1 MLMKKQ
7 KARAPVK
14 KRRKAETQDPL
25 DRDMSFV
32 FDQPEKWKEFRE
44 LFQFAPKDKTITL
57 RMSADL
63 LDRYKK
69 LAKERDTK
77 YQKLIREAL
86 LEYLLKKA
94 S

>member
-1 MLMKKQ
+1 MKKN
-7 KARAPVK
+7 KAQSK
-14 KRRKAETQDPL
+14 KKKVDSNDPL
-25 DRDMSFV
+25 ERDMSFV
-32 FDQPEKWKEFRE
+32 FDDPTKWKKFSD
-44 LFQFAPKDKTITL
+44 LFQFVPKNKTITL

-69 LAKERDTK
+69 LAKEKDIK

-86 LEYLLKKA
+86 IEYLVRVA

>member
-1 MLMKKQ
+1 MKKQ
-7 KARAPVK
+7 KVKAK
-14 KRRKAETQDPL
+14 KRNTEGKDPL
-25 DRDMSFV
+25 DRDMSFI
-32 FDQPEKWKEFRE
+32 FDDPTKWKKFSE
-44 LFQFAPKDKTITL
+44 LFQFAPKDRTITL

-63 LDRYKK
+63 LNRYKE
-69 LAKERDTK
+69 LADKMDTK

>member
-1 MLMKKQ
+1 MKKQ
-7 KARAPVK
+7 KAQAR
-14 KRRKAETQDPL
+14 KRKSNNQDPL
-25 DRDMSFV
+25 ERDMSFV
-32 FDQPEKWKEFRE
+32 FNDPTKWKQFSE

-63 LDRYKK
+63 LNRYKE
-69 LAKERDTK
+69 LAEKMDTK

>member
-1 MLMKKQ
+1 MKKQ
-7 KARAPVK
+7 KAPAR
-14 KRRKAETQDPL
+14 KRKSENQDPL
-25 DRDMSFV
+25 ERDMSFV
-32 FDQPEKWKEFRE
+32 FDDPAKWKQFSE
-44 LFQFAPKDKTITL
+44 LFQFARKDKTITL

-63 LDRYKK
+63 LNRCKK
-69 LAKERDTK
+69 LAKAMDTK

>member
-1 MLMKKQ
+1 MKKQ
-7 KARAPVK
+7 KAQAK
-14 KRRKAETQDPL
+14 KRKTDNKDLL

-32 FDQPEKWKEFRE
+32 FNDPTKWKQFSE

-63 LDRYKK
+63 LNRYKE
-69 LAKERDTK
+69 LADKMDTK

>member
-1 MLMKKQ
+1 MKKQ
-7 KARAPVK
+7 KAQAK
-14 KRRKAETQDPL
+14 KRKTDNQDPL

-32 FDQPEKWKEFRE
+32 FNDPTKWKQFSE

-63 LDRYKK
+63 LNRYKE
-69 LAKERDTK
+69 LAEKMDTK

>member
-1 MLMKKQ
+1 MKKQ
-7 KARAPVK
+7 KTQAK
-14 KRRKAETQDPL
+14 KRKTENEDPL

-32 FDQPEKWKEFRE
+32 FKDPTKWKEFSD

-63 LDRYKK
+63 LSRYKK
-69 LAKERDTK
+69 LAKEENTK

-86 LEYLLKKA
+86 LEFLLKKA

>member
-1 MLMKKQ
+1 MKKQ
-7 KARAPVK
+7 KAQSR
-14 KRRKAETQDPL
+14 KRKSENQDPL

-32 FDQPEKWKEFRE
+32 FDDPTKWKQFSE

-63 LDRYKK
+63 LSRYKK
-69 LAKERDTK
+69 LAKEENTK

-86 LEYLLKKA
+86 LEFLLKKA

>member
-1 MLMKKQ
+1 MKKQ
-7 KARAPVK
+7 KAQAR
-14 KRRKAETQDPL
+14 KRKTESQDPL

-32 FDQPEKWKEFRE
+32 FDEPEKWKQFSE

-63 LDRYKK
+63 LSRYKK
-69 LAKERDTK
+69 LAKEMDTK

>member
-1 MLMKKQ
+1 MKKQ
-7 KARAPVK
+7 KAQARK
-14 KRRKAETQDPL
+14 RKAESQDPL

-32 FDQPEKWKEFRE
+32 FEDPKKWKQFSE

-63 LDRYKK
+63 LNRYKE
-69 LAKERDTK
+69 LADKMDTK

>member
-1 MLMKKQ
+1 MKKQ
-7 KARAPVK
+7 KAQAR
-14 KRRKAETQDPL
+14 KRKSKNQDPL

-32 FDQPEKWKEFRE
+32 FDDPTKWKQFSE

-63 LDRYKK
+63 LNRYKE
-69 LAKERDTK
+69 LADKTKTK

-86 LEYLLKKA
+86 LEYILKKA

>member
-1 MLMKKQ
+1 MKRQ
-7 KARAPVK
+7 KAKGK
-14 KRRKAETQDPL
+14 KRKTESKDPL

-32 FDQPEKWKEFRE
+32 FNDPTKWKQFSE
-44 LFQFAPKDKTITL
+44 LFQFAPKDKTVTL

-63 LDRYKK
+63 LNRYKE
-69 LAKERDTK
+69 LADKMDTK

>member
-1 MLMKKQ
+1 MKKQ
-7 KARAPVK
+7 KIQSK
-14 KRRKAETQDPL
+14 KRKTDNEDPL

-32 FDQPEKWKEFRE
+32 FDDPAKWKKFRE
-44 LFQFAPKDKTITL
+44 LFQFIPKDKTITL

-63 LDRYKK
+63 LGRYKK
-69 LAKERDTK
+69 LAKEKDTK

-86 LEYLLKKA
+86 IEYLVKMA

>member
-1 MLMKKQ
+1 MKKQ
-7 KARAPVK
+7 KAPAK
-14 KRRKAETQDPL
+14 KRKSEVQDPL

-32 FDQPEKWKEFRE
+32 FDDPTKWKQFSE

-63 LDRYKK
+63 LNRYKK
-69 LAKERDTK
+69 LAKEENTK

-86 LEYLLKKA
+86 LEFLLKKA

>member
-1 MLMKKQ
+1 MKKQ
-7 KARAPVK
+7 KAQAK
-14 KRRKAETQDPL
+14 KRKTESEDPL

-32 FDQPEKWKEFRE
+32 FKDPTKWKEFSD

-63 LDRYKK
+63 LNRYKQ
-69 LAKERDTK
+69 LAKQMDTK

>member
-1 MLMKKQ
+1 MKKQ
-7 KARAPVK
+7 KSQAR
-14 KRRKAETQDPL
+14 KRKIKSKIQDPL

-32 FDQPEKWKEFRE
+32 FDDPTKWRQFSE

-63 LDRYKK
+63 LNRYKK
-69 LAKERDTK
+69 LAKEENTK

-86 LEYLLKKA
+86 LEFLMKKA

>member
-1 MLMKKQ
+1 MKKQ
-7 KARAPVK
+7 KAQA
-14 KRRKAETQDPL
+14 KRRKTENQDPL

-32 FDQPEKWKEFRE
+32 FDDPTKWKQFSE

-63 LDRYKK
+63 LSRYKK
-69 LAKERDTK
+69 LAKEENTK

-86 LEYLLKKA
+86 LEFLLKKA

>member
-1 MLMKKQ
+1 MKKQ
-7 KARAPVK
+7 RAQAR
-14 KRRKAETQDPL
+14 KRKSKNQDPL

-32 FDQPEKWKEFRE
+32 FDDPTKWKQFSE

-63 LDRYKK
+63 LNHYKE
-69 LAKERDTK
+69 LADKTKTK

-86 LEYLLKKA
+86 LEYILKKA

>member
-1 MLMKKQ
+1 MKKQ
-7 KARAPVK
+7 KAQAR
-14 KRRKAETQDPL
+14 KRKSNNQDPL
-25 DRDMSFV
+25 ERDMSFV
-32 FDQPEKWKEFRE
+32 FNDPTKWKQFSE

-63 LDRYKK
+63 LNRYKE
-69 LAKERDTK
+69 LADKMDTK

>member
-1 MLMKKQ
+1 MKKQ
-7 KARAPVK
+7 KAPAK
-14 KRRKAETQDPL
+14 KRKIESRDPL

-32 FDQPEKWKEFRE
+32 FDDPTKWKQFSE

-63 LDRYKK
+63 LNRYKK
-69 LAKERDTK
+69 LAKDMDTQ

>member
-1 MLMKKQ
+1 MKKKKVQ
-7 KARAPVK
+7 AR
-14 KRRKAETQDPL
+14 KRKNEDKDPL

-32 FDQPEKWKEFRE
+32 FDDPSKWKQFSE

-63 LDRYKK
+63 LNRYKE
-69 LAKERDTK
+69 LAEKMDTK

>member
-1 MLMKKQ
+1 MKKQ
-7 KARAPVK
+7 KLKVR
-14 KRRKAETQDPL
+14 KRKTERKDPL

-32 FDQPEKWKEFRE
+32 FNEPEKWKQFSE

-63 LDRYKK
+63 LNRYKK

>member
-1 MLMKKQ
+1 MKKQ
-7 KARAPVK
+7 KAQTK
-14 KRRKAETQDPL
+14 KRKTDVQDPL
-25 DRDMSFV
+25 ERDMSFV
-32 FDQPEKWKEFRE
+32 FDDPTKWKQFSE

-63 LDRYKK
+63 LSRYKK
-69 LAKERDTK
+69 LAKEENTK

-86 LEYLLKKA
+86 LEFLLKKA

>member
-1 MLMKKQ
+1 MKKQ
-7 KARAPVK
+7 KAQAR
-14 KRRKAETQDPL
+14 KRKNNNEDPL

-32 FDQPEKWKEFRE
+32 FDDPTKWKQFSE

-63 LDRYKK
+63 LNRYKE
-69 LAKERDTK
+69 LADKMDTK

>member
-1 MLMKKQ
+1 MKKQ
-7 KARAPVK
+7 KAPAK
-14 KRRKAETQDPL
+14 KRKIESQDPL

-32 FDQPEKWKEFRE
+32 FDDPTKWKQFSE
-44 LFQFAPKDKTITL
+44 LFQFAPKNKTVTL

-63 LDRYKK
+63 LSRYKK
-69 LAKERDTK
+69 LAKEENTK

-86 LEYLLKKA
+86 LEFLLKKA

>member
-1 MLMKKQ
+1 MKKQ
-7 KARAPVK
+7 KAQAR
-14 KRRKAETQDPL
+14 KRKNNNEDPL

-32 FDQPEKWKEFRE
+32 FDDPTKWKQFSE

-63 LDRYKK
+63 LSRYKE
-69 LAKERDTK
+69 LADKMDTK

>member
-1 MLMKKQ
+1 MKKK
-7 KARAPVK
+7 KAQTK
-14 KRRKAETQDPL
+14 KRKREIHDPL

-32 FDQPEKWKEFRE
+32 FDDPTKWKQFSE
-44 LFQFAPKDKTITL
+44 LLQFAPKDKTITL

-63 LDRYKK
+63 LSRYKK
-69 LAKERDTK
+69 LAKEENTK

-86 LEYLLKKA
+86 LEFLLKKA

>member
-1 MLMKKQ
+1 MKKQ
-7 KARAPVK
+7 KAQAK
-14 KRRKAETQDPL
+14 KRKSKVQDPL

-32 FDQPEKWKEFRE
+32 FDDPTKWKQFSE

-63 LDRYKK
+63 LSRYKK
-69 LAKERDTK
+69 LAKEENTK

-86 LEYLLKKA
+86 LEFLLKKA

>member
-1 MLMKKQ
+1 MKK
-7 KARAPVK
+7 K
-14 KRRKAETQDPL
+14 KPQAKKSRVERRDPL

-32 FDQPEKWKEFRE
+32 FDDPTKWKQFSE

-63 LDRYKK
+63 LYRYKK
-69 LAKERDTK
+69 LAKEKNTK

-86 LEYLLKKA
+86 LEFLLKKA

>member
-1 MLMKKQ
+1 MKKQ
-7 KARAPVK
+7 KAQAR
-14 KRRKAETQDPL
+14 KRKSNNQDPL

-32 FDQPEKWKEFRE
+32 FDDPTKWKQFSE

-63 LDRYKK
+63 LNRYKE
-69 LAKERDTK
+69 LADKMDTK

>member
-1 MLMKKQ
+1 
-7 KARAPVK
+7 
-14 KRRKAETQDPL
+14 
-25 DRDMSFV
+25 MSFV
-32 FDQPEKWKEFRE
+32 FNDPTKWKQFSE

-63 LDRYKK
+63 LNRYKE
-69 LAKERDTK
+69 LADKMDTK

>member
-1 MLMKKQ
+1 MKKQ
-7 KARAPVK
+7 KAQAR
-14 KRRKAETQDPL
+14 KRKTENQDPL

-32 FDQPEKWKEFRE
+32 FDDPTKWKQFSE

-63 LDRYKK
+63 LSRYKK
-69 LAKERDTK
+69 LAKEENTK

-86 LEYLLKKA
+86 LEFLLKKA

>member
-1 MLMKKQ
+1 MRKQ
-7 KARAPVK
+7 KIQTK
-14 KRRKAETQDPL
+14 KRNHVDKDPL

-32 FDQPEKWKEFRE
+32 FDHPEKWKQFSE

-63 LDRYKK
+63 LTRYKK
-69 LAKERDTK
+69 LAKKTDTK

-86 LEYLLKKA
+86 LEYILKKA

>member
-1 MLMKKQ
+1 MKKQ
-7 KARAPVK
+7 KAQAR
-14 KRRKAETQDPL
+14 KRKSNNQDPL
-25 DRDMSFV
+25 ERDMSFV
-32 FDQPEKWKEFRE
+32 FDDPTKWKQFSE

-63 LDRYKK
+63 LNRYKE
-69 LAKERDTK
+69 LADKMDTK